1 MHRRSTFDSD
11 PTPLLSD
18 RDMDHLRRTL
28 GDAHG
33 YIQSVRDP
41 DPAASVGPVL
51 GSAEILGAA
60 LLDGYLSARY
70 ENFFHPWGFPVPL
83 DVIAGVGGLV
93 AAYYGVPGAGHVA
106 RGSIGLLSASAFKF
120 GAGLGTRGRL
130 AAGQQP
136 VAITAGYE
144 PSRLPARRATR
155 QFPPG
160 GSGGP
165 PRSTLSE
172 AEMAAISRSY

>member
-1 MHRRSTFDSD
+1 
-11 PTPLLSD
+11 
-18 RDMDHLRRTL
+18 MDHLRRTL

-41 DPAASVGPVL
+41 DPMKDGVGPLL

-60 LLDGYLSARY
+60 LLNGYLSARY
-70 ENFFHPWGFPVPL
+70 ENVFHPWGFPVPL
-83 DVIAGVGGLV
+83 DVIAGVGGLI

-106 RGSIGLLSASAFKF
+106 RGSIGLLAGSAFKF

-130 AAGQQP
+130 AAGEQP
-136 VAITAGYE
+136 VAITAGHE
-144 PSRLPARRATR
+144 PSRLPGRPAMRHL
-155 QFPPG
+155 PPA
-160 GSGGP
+160 GP
-165 PRSTLSE
+165 PRSTLTE